1 MPAKKRVRDVEQ
13 MTEVSG
19 HMFMSLFHRNK
30 KDMFGNPMD
39 EEEREEEKEE
49 KEEKEEEECPP
60 GVWLTPNCWLC
71 AVPDDEEDQAKA
83 QRKKQPMK
91 SSKKRRKGKSRKKSG
106 KHENASIGVEIK
118 HPYEFLRSVDGDLEP
133 CDSTYKVKDT
143 AVGWS
148 PFVKDLV
155 NKVVA
160 DARAA
165 FAQKRAEMGWDD
177 DDIEI
182 SVYVGS
188 SQDVQCAINRNAR
201 HLCRSSDI
209 NGKRRLEQAFVR
221 IISDPS
227 FTRKTEDEASLC
239 VESLESMP
247 ASKVFSNNVNAA
259 TAHSGPTLYFCVTT
273 GTPTERGQRSA
284 EYDLRITGMDAYSAG
299 TSKFDLGTSETQL
312 KTSAHIASIVTKL
325 KQTDLAE
332 DVMFAGGAARFK
344 NCIIQNLGRLFW
356 TSNVAPN
363 ELDTKKYRKIKNA
376 YNSSG

>member
-49 KEEKEEEECPP
+49 KEEKEEVVEEEEECPP

-71 AVPDDEEDQAKA
+71 AVPDDEEDQAQA
-83 QRKKQPMK
+83 QRKKQPEK
-91 SSKKRRKGKSRKKSG
+91 SSKKRRKDKGKN
-106 KHENASIGVEIK
+106 ENASIGVEIK

-133 CDSTYKVKDT
+133 CDSTYKVKDP

-177 DDIEI
+177 DDVEI

-273 GTPTERGQRSA
+273 GTPTERGLRSA
-284 EYDLRITGMDAYSAG
+284 DSDLRSTGMDAYSAG
-299 TSKFDLGTSETQL
+299 TSKSQL
-312 KTSAHIASIVTKL
+312 KASANIASIVTKL
-325 KQTDLAE
+325 KQTDLAA
-332 DVMFAGGAARFK
+332 DVMFAAGQRTFK

-363 ELDTKKYRKIKNA
+363 EVNSKNYLKIKNA